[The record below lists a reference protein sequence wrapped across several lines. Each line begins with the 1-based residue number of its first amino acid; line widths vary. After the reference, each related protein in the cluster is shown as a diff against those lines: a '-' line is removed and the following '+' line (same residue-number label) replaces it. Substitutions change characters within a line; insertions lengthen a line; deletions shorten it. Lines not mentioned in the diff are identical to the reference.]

1 MDIQEKQAIAIS
13 VTVPVNSAFVVHRL
27 KPMHNGHNH
36 VGDGLQLEN
45 IVPNTEG
52 ITGSSQVVECGKQI
66 ESAEKLVHLQ
76 LCNRTCDS
84 ADFTQQS

>member
-1 MDIQEKQAIAIS
+1 
-13 VTVPVNSAFVVHRL
+13 
-27 KPMHNGHNH
+27 
-36 VGDGLQLEN
+36 
-45 IVPNTEG
+45 
-52 ITGSSQVVECGKQI
+52 VVECGKQI